1 MGGFAMPSLHPLF
14 LVLALFG
21 NLIAM
26 RLGSF
31 FLPDRLYF
39 SFSAFLFDSR
49 DLEKTT
55 AVAFKLL
62 VPYVVS
68 ALLMLAA
75 LWWERVRT
83 VTPADRLRREG
94 PATLAFAAC
103 FAAVLMA
110 WPYILL
116 WDLLI
121 APELS
126 GRRIPFLLAY
136 MFYFAATTLVALAG
150 ANTALAVADRGL
162 SAGLFDEGGK
172 FSLAGLAGNRFS
184 KPLVELIASGV
195 AASLAALVAQPA

>member
-1 MGGFAMPSLHPLF
+1 MPSLHPAL
-14 LVLALFG
+14 LVIALFG

-26 RLGSF
+26 RMGSY

-55 AVAFKLL
+55 AVGFKLL
-62 VPYVVS
+62 VPYAVS

-75 LWWERVRT
+75 LAWART
-83 VTPADRLRREG
+83 RAGATAGAASEQLRREG

-103 FAAVLMA
+103 FAAILMA

-126 GRRIPFLLAY
+126 TRRIPFLLAY
-136 MFYFAATTLVALAG
+136 MFYFAATALVALAG
-150 ANTALAVADRGL
+150 ANTALALSDRGL
-162 SAGLFDEGGK
+162 TAGLFDDSGK
-172 FSLAGLAGNRFS
+172 FSLAALSGNRFS

-195 AASLAALVAQPA
+195 AASLAALVARPV

>member
-1 MGGFAMPSLHPLF
+1 MPSLHPLF
-14 LVLALFG
+14 LIAALLAHLV
-21 NLIAM
+21 AM
-26 RLGSF
+26 RMGSF

-39 SFSAFLFDSR
+39 SFSAFLFDTR

-62 VPYVVS
+62 VPYLVS
-68 ALLMLAA
+68 ALLMAAA
-75 LWWERVRT
+75 LGWE
-83 VTPADRLRREG
+83 RLRRPEPTQRMRLEG

-136 MFYFAATTLVALAG
+136 MFYFAATALVALAG
-150 ANTALAVADRGL
+150 ANTALALIDKGW
-162 SAGLFDEGGK
+162 SAGIVDENGK
-172 FSLAGLAGNRFS
+172 LSLAAVAGNRFAR
-184 KPLVELIASGV
+184 PLVELIGSALV
-195 AASLAALVAQPA
+195 ASLAALVAQPA

>member
-1 MGGFAMPSLHPLF
+1 
-14 LVLALFG
+14 
-21 NLIAM
+21 M
-26 RLGSF
+26 RMGSF

-39 SFSAFLFDSR
+39 SFSAFLFDTR

-62 VPYVVS
+62 VPYLVS
-68 ALLMLAA
+68 ALLMAAA
-75 LWWERVRT
+75 LGWE
-83 VTPADRLRREG
+83 RLRRPEPTQRMRLEG

-136 MFYFAATTLVALAG
+136 MFYFAATALVALAG
-150 ANTALAVADRGL
+150 ANTALALIDKGW
-162 SAGLFDEGGK
+162 SAGIVDENGK
-172 FSLAGLAGNRFS
+172 LSLAAVAGNRFAR
-184 KPLVELIASGV
+184 PLVELIGSALV
-195 AASLAALVAQPA
+195 ASLAALVAQPA